1 MTRKHL
7 QEYMEKQHTILIDY
21 FDNITNNTISSN
33 AQKMMINSY
42 KLTIINVFSRKE
54 KTYSN
59 DNSLEEHIK
68 NTIIKE
74 KENLNKAI
82 TIINEDLT
90 SDTTHYDTNV
100 SYITVNISMHESFL
114 KELKKGFTRDF
125 RKISDDTYV
134 VPMRRSAITGKYIT

>member
-1 MTRKHL
+1 MSRKQL
-7 QEYMEKQHTILIDY
+7 QEYLEKQHTKIIDY
-21 FDNITNNTISSN
+21 FDNITNNTIDNN
-33 AQKMMINSY
+33 AQKIMLNSY

-59 DNSLEEHIK
+59 DNSLEEYIK

-90 SDTTHYDTNV
+90 GNTTHYDTNV
-100 SYITVNISMHESFL
+100 SYITVNISMHEAFL

-125 RKISDDTYV
+125 RKIRDNTYI
-134 VPMRRSAITGKYIT
+134 VPVRRSAITGRYVT

>member
-1 MTRKHL
+1 MSRKQL
-7 QEYMEKQHTILIDY
+7 QEYLEKQHTIIIDY

-74 KENLNKAI
+74 KEKLNKAI

-90 SDTTHYDTNV
+90 GETTHYDSNI
-100 SYITVNISMHESFL
+100 SYITVNISMHEAFL
-114 KELKKGFTRDF
+114 NELKKGFTRDF

-134 VPMRRSAITGKYIT
+134 VPMRRSAITGKYII